1 MWLIHMRHD
10 SFIWAMTHSCVTTQ
24 FFKHVTCL
32 FLFRGHERF
41 DKFDFSTTRL
51 NEPCHAY
58 DKSCPYMSKKN
69 IHTDRMTSFFFS
81 DLDFSTT
88 QSSRCGDFQVCL
100 ACMSHV
106 AHMNESC
113 RTYEWVMSH
122 IWMSHVAHM
131 NESRRTYDSCR
142 TYLLMMS
149 GKWMSHVTHTH
160 ELAMSHI
167 SMSHVTHMNESYQTC
182 EYVTSR
188 AWMSHVARLNKS
200 CRTDYFAM
208 MTPYVNGPTSHVS
221 LFIDIW
227 DPRFLNTYKWLIC
240 WCHDSVNVQSHV
252 PRVVSRMS
260 NTDVRCEVTQWVTT
274 PTIGLCC
281 PTYEDVF
288 ASHINGSRRTHAWN
302 AFVSSEKLSLLQS
315 VAICCSL
322 LQSVAVC
329 CSLLQSVA
337 VCCSLLQFMLQ
348 WKL

>member
-131 NESRRTYDSCR
+131 NESCR
-142 TYLLMMS
+142 TYERVTSHIWLMSHISINDVRQMNES
-149 GKWMSHVTHTH
+149 RHTHTWISHVTHIYESCHTY
-160 ELAMSHI
+160 EWVI
-167 SMSHVTHMNESYQTC
+167 SNMWICHVTRMNES
-182 EYVTSR
+182 
-188 AWMSHVARLNKS
+188 
-200 CRTDYFAM
+200 CRT
-208 MTPYVNGPTSHVS
+208 
-221 LFIDIW
+221 
-227 DPRFLNTYKWLIC
+227 
-240 WCHDSVNVQSHV
+240 
-252 PRVVSRMS
+252 
-260 NTDVRCEVTQWVTT
+260 
-274 PTIGLCC
+274 
-281 PTYEDVF
+281 
-288 ASHINGSRRTHAWN
+288 
-302 AFVSSEKLSLLQS
+302 SE
-315 VAICCSL
+315 
-322 LQSVAVC
+322 
-329 CSLLQSVA
+329 
-337 VCCSLLQFMLQ
+337 
-348 WKL
+348 